1 MAAYPPNRGSPV
13 IHYGAPE
20 HSRNKKPHL
29 PRKYY
34 GTPVTHSKVHI
45 QLDEWYTLHDSV
57 AVNW

>member
-1 MAAYPPNRGSPV
+1 MAAYHSIRGSPV

-29 PRKYY
+29 PCKYR
-34 GTPVTHSKVHI
+34 GPITHSKVHI
-45 QLDEWYTLHDSV
+45 QLDEWYKLHDSV

>member
-1 MAAYPPNRGSPV
+1 MAAYHSIRGSPV

-20 HSRNKKPHL
+20 HSRNKKLHVPS
-29 PRKYY
+29 KY
-34 GTPVTHSKVHI
+34 GGPVTHSKVHI